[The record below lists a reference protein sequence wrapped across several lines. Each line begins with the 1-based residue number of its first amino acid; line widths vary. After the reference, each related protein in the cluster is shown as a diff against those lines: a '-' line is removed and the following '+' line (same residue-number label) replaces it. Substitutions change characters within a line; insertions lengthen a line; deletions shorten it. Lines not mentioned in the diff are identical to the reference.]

1 MRYIKKNLNNNFE
14 RTLKSGLTSF
24 IILSFF
30 MIGESFGAAVVQRGT
45 TTARPSTASNVSA
58 AAARMPTVSATVN
71 TATTQEETIVETTP
85 VIEETEPET
94 EPLIIEN
101 KSSQF
106 DEILDETT
114 SSGTTSSDSELAEL
128 IRKQRAA
135 YDAQDAANTASQSMQ
150 TALATGQNACDIA
163 LRKCMQ
169 EKCGNDF
176 SKCSGD
182 TDTAWGNKIDS
193 CRRDAE
199 CTGEE
204 YSMFAAEIKADRDM
218 NARLSQYNE
227 IIDCGNRYN
236 DCIVTQCGTTFSKCL
251 GKTAGDAAIKAC
263 ETIAKNCTQQD
274 SGLAGRAMQVF
285 GTLRQDAEVQVKAD
299 EERLYALRDQ
309 MRSQCERL
317 GAMFDDRSLD
327 CVYTVEFYAGDDS
340 TLYASKKV
348 YAGNSFSC
356 TPNWFGI
363 DVTTFMENAYRLTR
377 SETSATS
384 AFMGAGLG
392 VAAGS
397 ITSGAIDRAIDRGK
411 AEKALKDAEKEHE
424 ENFGNKD
431 KDNTKK
437 ENTKETEK
445 GSNSGATETTTNA
458 NNTSN
463 EQKETKPQESQ
474 TPKLEKIKAPQTGVT
489 VTGGTTLSDSTK
501 NATAQMSATR
511 NQATNNATVTAVTGG
526 TNLNT
531 ATEKAA
537 SQMSAIRNQA
547 TNKK

>member
-1 MRYIKKNLNNNFE
+1 MRYIKKKFNIDLE
-14 RTLKSGLTSF
+14 QTLKSGLTSF
-24 IILSFF
+24 VILSAF

-45 TTARPSTASNVSA
+45 TTARPSTASNVNV
-58 AAARMPTVSATVN
+58 AARMPTVSTTVN
-71 TATTQEETIVETTP
+71 TTTQEETAVETTP
-85 VIEETEPET
+85 VVEESEQEA

-114 SSGTTSSDSELAEL
+114 SSSTSSSDNEMAEL

-135 YDAQDAANTASQSMQ
+135 YDAQDAASTASQSMQ
-150 TALATGQNACDIA
+150 TALATGQNACDVA

-182 TDTAWGNKIDS
+182 TDTTWGNKIDS
-193 CRRDAE
+193 CRLNTE

-204 YSMFAAEIKADRDM
+204 YSKFATEIKADRDM
-218 NARLSQYNE
+218 AAQLSQYNE

-236 DCIVTQCGTTFSKCL
+236 DCIITQCGTTFSKCL

-263 ETIAKNCTQQD
+263 ETIANNCTQQD
-274 SGLAGRAMQVF
+274 SGLAGRVMQVF

-309 MRSQCERL
+309 MRNQCQAM

-340 TLYASKKV
+340 TLFASKKA

-424 ENFGNKD
+424 ENFGDKD

-437 ENTKETEK
+437 EKTTKTEE
-445 GSNSGATETTTNA
+445 NSE
-458 NNTSN
+458 SN
-463 EQKETKPQESQ
+463 ETSATSGSEGNDKPSDGKDTTAQQNESQ
-474 TPKLEKIKAPQTGVT
+474 AGANAGDENGSSSGTDSAPSQDADNTEQTEQPK
-489 VTGGTTLSDSTK
+489 
-501 NATAQMSATR
+501 
-511 NQATNNATVTAVTGG
+511 
-526 TNLNT
+526 
-531 ATEKAA
+531 
-537 SQMSAIRNQA
+537 
-547 TNKK
+547 

>member
-1 MRYIKKNLNNNFE
+1 MRYIKKKFNIDLE
-14 RTLKSGLTSF
+14 QTLKSGLTSF
-24 IILSFF
+24 VILSAF
-30 MIGESFGAAVVQRGT
+30 MIGESLGAAVVQRGT

-58 AAARMPTVSATVN
+58 AARMPTVSATVN
-71 TATTQEETIVETTP
+71 TATTQEETVVETTP
-85 VIEETEPET
+85 VVEEAEPEA

-114 SSGTTSSDSELAEL
+114 SSSTSSSDNEMAEL

-135 YDAQDAANTASQSMQ
+135 YDAQDAASTASQSMQ
-150 TALATGQNACDIA
+150 TALATGQNACDVA

-182 TDTAWGNKIDS
+182 TDTTWGNKIDS
-193 CRRDAE
+193 CRLNTE

-218 NARLSQYNE
+218 AAQLSQYNE

-236 DCIVTQCGTTFSKCL
+236 DCIITQCGTTFSKCL

-274 SGLAGRAMQVF
+274 SGLARRAMQVF

-309 MRSQCERL
+309 MRNQCQAM

-340 TLYASKKV
+340 TLYASKKA

-392 VAAGS
+392 VATGS

-411 AEKALKDAEKEHE
+411 AEKALKDAENEGKEE
-424 ENFGNKD
+424 
-431 KDNTKK
+431 
-437 ENTKETEK
+437 
-445 GSNSGATETTTNA
+445 
-458 NNTSN
+458 
-463 EQKETKPQESQ
+463 
-474 TPKLEKIKAPQTGVT
+474 
-489 VTGGTTLSDSTK
+489 
-501 NATAQMSATR
+501 
-511 NQATNNATVTAVTGG
+511 
-526 TNLNT
+526 
-531 ATEKAA
+531 EKAA
-537 SQMSAIRNQA
+537 EKAEKQAERKEQQEAKKAEREAKQQQKAAEREAKQQQKADQKAAATTLQTDSHTQSPVKEVPLNNEKSTTNNTYVSEKDKAAAIQNTTQSANDFINNLNSNLDITQVAQRNQ
-547 TNKK
+547 

>member
-1 MRYIKKNLNNNFE
+1 MRYIKKKFNIDLE
-14 RTLKSGLTSF
+14 QTLKSGLTSF
-24 IILSFF
+24 VILSAF

-45 TTARPSTASNVSA
+45 TTARPSTASNVNV
-58 AAARMPTVSATVN
+58 AARMPTVSATVN
-71 TATTQEETIVETTP
+71 TTTTQEETVVETTP
-85 VIEETEPET
+85 VVEEAEPEA

-114 SSGTTSSDSELAEL
+114 SSGTSSSDNEMAEL

-135 YDAQDAANTASQSMQ
+135 YDAQDAASTASQSMQ
-150 TALATGQNACDIA
+150 TALATGQNACDTA

-182 TDTAWGNKIDS
+182 TDTTWGNKIDS
-193 CRRDAE
+193 CRLNTE

-204 YSMFAAEIKADRDM
+204 YSKFATEIKADRDM
-218 NARLSQYNE
+218 AAQLSQYNE

-236 DCIVTQCGTTFSKCL
+236 DCIITQCGTTFSKFL
-251 GKTAGDAAIKAC
+251 GKTAGDNAIKAC
-263 ETIAKNCTQQD
+263 ETIANNCTQQD
-274 SGLAGRAMQVF
+274 SGLAGRVMQVF

-309 MRSQCERL
+309 MRNQCQAM

-392 VAAGS
+392 VATGS

-411 AEKALKDAEKEHE
+411 AEKALKDAEKEGKE
-424 ENFGNKD
+424 E
-431 KDNTKK
+431 
-437 ENTKETEK
+437 
-445 GSNSGATETTTNA
+445 
-458 NNTSN
+458 
-463 EQKETKPQESQ
+463 
-474 TPKLEKIKAPQTGVT
+474 
-489 VTGGTTLSDSTK
+489 
-501 NATAQMSATR
+501 
-511 NQATNNATVTAVTGG
+511 
-526 TNLNT
+526 
-531 ATEKAA
+531 EKAA
-537 SQMSAIRNQA
+537 EKAEKQAERKEQQEAKKAEREAKQQQKVAEREAKQQQKADQKAAATTLQTDSHTQSPVKEVPLNNEKSTTNNTYVSEKDKAAAKQIATESANDFINKLNSNFDVTQVAQRNQ
-547 TNKK
+547 

>member
-1 MRYIKKNLNNNFE
+1 MRYIKKKFNIDLE
-14 RTLKSGLTSF
+14 QTLKSGLTSF
-24 IILSFF
+24 IILSAF

-45 TTARPSTASNVSA
+45 TTARPSTASNVNV
-58 AAARMPTVSATVN
+58 AARMPTVSATVN
-71 TATTQEETIVETTP
+71 TATTQEETVVETTP
-85 VIEETEPET
+85 VVEESEPEA

-114 SSGTTSSDSELAEL
+114 SSGTSSSDNEMAEL
-128 IRKQRAA
+128 IRKQQAA
-135 YDAQDAANTASQSMQ
+135 YDAQDAANTASKSMQ
-150 TALATGQNACDIA
+150 TALATGQNACDVA

-182 TDTAWGNKIDS
+182 TDTTWGNKIDS
-193 CRRDAE
+193 CRLSTE

-218 NARLSQYNE
+218 AARLSQYNE

-274 SGLAGRAMQVF
+274 SGLASRAMQVF
-285 GTLRQDAEVQVKAD
+285 GTLRQDAEVKVKAD

-309 MRSQCERL
+309 MRNQCQAM

-424 ENFGNKD
+424 ENFGDKD

-437 ENTKETEK
+437 ESTSGTETD
-445 GSNSGATETTTNA
+445 SNS
-458 NNTSN
+458 
-463 EQKETKPQESQ
+463 
-474 TPKLEKIKAPQTGVT
+474 
-489 VTGGTTLSDSTK
+489 
-501 NATAQMSATR
+501 SATSTTPSSSSTSSS
-511 NQATNNATVTAVTGG
+511 ATNNSGNNQTGSSSS
-526 TNLNT
+526 TTESPNNNSILNAAMSITEQITTPPVVQRTQNNLNVQKV
-531 ATEKAA
+531 AE
-537 SQMSAIRNQA
+537 RNQ
-547 TNKK
+547 

>member
-1 MRYIKKNLNNNFE
+1 MRYIKKKFNIDLE
-14 RTLKSGLTSF
+14 QTLKSGLTSF
-24 IILSFF
+24 VILSAF

-45 TTARPSTASNVSA
+45 TTARPSTASNVNV
-58 AAARMPTVSATVN
+58 AARMPTVSATVN
-71 TATTQEETIVETTP
+71 TTTTQEETVVETTP
-85 VIEETEPET
+85 VVEEAEPEA

-114 SSGTTSSDSELAEL
+114 SSGTSSSDNEMAEL

-135 YDAQDAANTASQSMQ
+135 YDAQDAASTASQSMQ
-150 TALATGQNACDIA
+150 TALATGQNACDVA

-182 TDTAWGNKIDS
+182 TDTTWGNKIDS
-193 CRRDAE
+193 CRLNTE

-218 NARLSQYNE
+218 AAQLSQYNE

-236 DCIVTQCGTTFSKCL
+236 DCIITQCGTTFSKCL
-251 GKTAGDAAIKAC
+251 GKTAGDNAIKAC
-263 ETIAKNCTQQD
+263 ETIANNCTQQD
-274 SGLAGRAMQVF
+274 SGLAGRVMQVF

-309 MRSQCERL
+309 MRNQCQAM

-340 TLYASKKV
+340 TLFASKKA

-392 VAAGS
+392 VAASS
-397 ITSGAIDRAIDRGK
+397 ITSGAIDRAIDRSK

-424 ENFGNKD
+424 ENFGD

-437 ENTKETEK
+437 ENTTETEEK
-445 GSNSGATETTTNA
+445 SESGTDSTTTSSEGKDNPSDGEDTTANQNESQASANAGDENGSSSGTSSTATQDADNTESPNNNSGQDSGTE
-458 NNTSN
+458 
-463 EQKETKPQESQ
+463 Q
-474 TPKLEKIKAPQTGVT
+474 PK
-489 VTGGTTLSDSTK
+489 
-501 NATAQMSATR
+501 
-511 NQATNNATVTAVTGG
+511 
-526 TNLNT
+526 
-531 ATEKAA
+531 
-537 SQMSAIRNQA
+537 
-547 TNKK
+547 

>member
-1 MRYIKKNLNNNFE
+1 MKDITKKFNFIFE
-14 RTLKSGLTSF
+14 QTLKSGLTSF
-24 IILSFF
+24 VILSAF

-45 TTARPSTASNVSA
+45 TTARPSTASNVNV
-58 AAARMPTVSATVN
+58 AARMPTVSATVN
-71 TATTQEETIVETTP
+71 TTTTQEETVVETTP
-85 VIEETEPET
+85 VIEETET

-114 SSGTTSSDSELAEL
+114 SSGTSSSDSELAEL

-182 TDTAWGNKIDS
+182 TDTTWGNKIDS
-193 CRRDAE
+193 CRLNTE

-204 YSMFAAEIKADRDM
+204 YSKFATEIKADRDM
-218 NARLSQYNE
+218 AAQLSQYNE

-236 DCIVTQCGTTFSKCL
+236 DCIITQCGTTFSKCL

-263 ETIAKNCTQQD
+263 ETIANNCTQQD
-274 SGLAGRAMQVF
+274 SGLAGRVMQVF

-309 MRSQCERL
+309 MRNQCQAM

-424 ENFGNKD
+424 ENFGDKD

-437 ENTKETEK
+437 ESTKETEK
-445 GSNSGATETTTNA
+445 NSNS
-458 NNTSN
+458 
-463 EQKETKPQESQ
+463 
-474 TPKLEKIKAPQTGVT
+474 
-489 VTGGTTLSDSTK
+489 
-501 NATAQMSATR
+501 NATSTTPSSSSTSSS
-511 NQATNNATVTAVTGG
+511 ATNNSGNNQTGSSSATTESSNSTSVLDAAINITNQITTPLPVVQRTQD
-526 TNLNT
+526 NLNPQKV
-531 ATEKAA
+531 A
-537 SQMSAIRNQA
+537 QRNQ
-547 TNKK
+547 

>member
-1 MRYIKKNLNNNFE
+1 MRYIKQKFNIDLE
-14 RTLKSGLTSF
+14 QTLKSGLTSF
-24 IILSFF
+24 VILSAF

-45 TTARPSTASNVSA
+45 TTARPSTASNVNV
-58 AAARMPTVSATVN
+58 AARMPTVSATVN
-71 TATTQEETIVETTP
+71 TATTQEETVVETTP
-85 VIEETEPET
+85 VVEESEQEA

-114 SSGTTSSDSELAEL
+114 SSSTSSSDNEMAEL

-135 YDAQDAANTASQSMQ
+135 YDAQDAASTASQSMQ
-150 TALATGQNACDIA
+150 TALATGQNACDVA

-182 TDTAWGNKIDS
+182 TDTTWGNKIDS
-193 CRRDAE
+193 CRLNTE

-204 YSMFAAEIKADRDM
+204 YSKFATEIKADRDM
-218 NARLSQYNE
+218 AAQLSQYNE

-236 DCIVTQCGTTFSKCL
+236 DCIITQCGTTFSKCL

-274 SGLAGRAMQVF
+274 SGLAGRVMQVF

-309 MRSQCERL
+309 MRNQCQAM

-392 VAAGS
+392 VATGS

-424 ENFGNKD
+424 ENFGDKD

-445 GSNSGATETTTNA
+445 NSNS
-458 NNTSN
+458 
-463 EQKETKPQESQ
+463 
-474 TPKLEKIKAPQTGVT
+474 
-489 VTGGTTLSDSTK
+489 
-501 NATAQMSATR
+501 NATSTTPSSSSTSSS
-511 NQATNNATVTAVTGG
+511 ATNNSGNNQTGSSSATTESSNSTSVLDAAINITNQITTPLPVVQRTQD
-526 TNLNT
+526 NLNPQKV
-531 ATEKAA
+531 A
-537 SQMSAIRNQA
+537 QRNQ
-547 TNKK
+547 

>member
-1 MRYIKKNLNNNFE
+1 MRYIKKKFNIDLE
-14 RTLKSGLTSF
+14 QTLKSGLTSF
-24 IILSFF
+24 IILSAF

-45 TTARPSTASNVSA
+45 TTARPSTASNVNV
-58 AAARMPTVSATVN
+58 AARMPTVSATVN
-71 TATTQEETIVETTP
+71 TTTTQEEAVVETTP
-85 VIEETEPET
+85 VVEESEPAA

-114 SSGTTSSDSELAEL
+114 SSSTTSSDNELAEL

-150 TALATGQNACDIA
+150 TALATGQNACDVA

-182 TDTAWGNKIDS
+182 TDTTWGNKIDS
-193 CRRDAE
+193 CRLNTE

-204 YSMFAAEIKADRDM
+204 YSKFATEIKADRDIAAQLSLY
-218 NARLSQYNE
+218 NATLE
-227 IIDCGNRYN
+227 CGNKYN
-236 DCIVTQCGTTFSKCL
+236 DCIVTQCGTTFSNCL
-251 GKTAGDAAIKAC
+251 GKEAGDKAIKEC

-274 SGLAGRAMQVF
+274 SGLASRAMSAF
-285 GTLRQDAEVQVKAD
+285 ATLRINAEAKAKDD

-309 MRSQCERL
+309 MRNQCQAM

-424 ENFGNKD
+424 ENFGDKD

-437 ENTKETEK
+437 ENTKETEEK
-445 GSNSGATETTTNA
+445 SESGTQSTTSGSGSAPSEENKKPSDGKTTTA
-458 NNTSN
+458 KQDDSQASTTTSDKN
-463 EQKETKPQESQ
+463 GSSSETSSTSPQVSDKKESQ
-474 TPKLEKIKAPQTGVT
+474 NNDSGQKSNAEQT
-489 VTGGTTLSDSTK
+489 K
-501 NATAQMSATR
+501 Q
-511 NQATNNATVTAVTGG
+511 
-526 TNLNT
+526 
-531 ATEKAA
+531 
-537 SQMSAIRNQA
+537 
-547 TNKK
+547 

>member
-1 MRYIKKNLNNNFE
+1 MRYIKKKFNIDLE
-14 RTLKSGLTSF
+14 QTLKSGLTSF
-24 IILSFF
+24 VILSAF

-45 TTARPSTASNVSA
+45 TTARPSTASNVNV
-58 AAARMPTVSATVN
+58 AARMPTVSTTVN
-71 TATTQEETIVETTP
+71 TTTTQEETAVETTP
-85 VIEETEPET
+85 VVEESEPAA

-114 SSGTTSSDSELAEL
+114 SSGTSSSDNELAEL

-135 YDAQDAANTASQSMQ
+135 YDAQDAASTASQSMQ
-150 TALATGQNACDIA
+150 TALATGQNACDVA

-182 TDTAWGNKIDS
+182 TDTTWGNKIDS
-193 CRRDAE
+193 CRLNTE

-204 YSMFAAEIKADRDM
+204 YSKFATEIKADRDM
-218 NARLSQYNE
+218 SAKLSLYNATLE
-227 IIDCGNRYN
+227 CGNKYN
-236 DCIVTQCGTTFSKCL
+236 DCIVTQCGTTFSNCL
-251 GKTAGDAAIKAC
+251 GKKAGDKAIKEC

-274 SGLAGRAMQVF
+274 SGLASRAMSAF
-285 GTLRQDAEVQVKAD
+285 ATLRINAEAKAKDD

-309 MRSQCERL
+309 MRNQCQAM

-340 TLYASKKV
+340 TLFASKKA

-392 VAAGS
+392 VATGS

-424 ENFGNKD
+424 ENFGDKD
-431 KDNTKK
+431 KDNAKK

-445 GSNSGATETTTNA
+445 NSNS
-458 NNTSN
+458 
-463 EQKETKPQESQ
+463 
-474 TPKLEKIKAPQTGVT
+474 
-489 VTGGTTLSDSTK
+489 
-501 NATAQMSATR
+501 SATSTTPSSSSTSSS
-511 NQATNNATVTAVTGG
+511 ATNNSGNNQTGSSSSNTESPNSTSVLG
-526 TNLNT
+526 AAISITNQITTPLPVVQRTQDNLNPQKV
-531 ATEKAA
+531 A
-537 SQMSAIRNQA
+537 QRNQ
-547 TNKK
+547 

>member
-1 MRYIKKNLNNNFE
+1 MRYIKKKFNIDLE
-14 RTLKSGLTSF
+14 QTLKSGLTSF
-24 IILSFF
+24 VILSAF

-45 TTARPSTASNVSA
+45 TTARPSTASNVNV
-58 AAARMPTVSATVN
+58 AARMPTVSATVN
-71 TATTQEETIVETTP
+71 TATTQEETVVETTP
-85 VIEETEPET
+85 VVEESEQEA

-114 SSGTTSSDSELAEL
+114 SSSTSSSDNEMAEL

-135 YDAQDAANTASQSMQ
+135 YDAQDAASTASQSMQ
-150 TALATGQNACDIA
+150 TALATGQNACDVA

-182 TDTAWGNKIDS
+182 TDTTWGNKIDS
-193 CRRDAE
+193 CRLNTE

-204 YSMFAAEIKADRDM
+204 YSKFATEIKADRDM
-218 NARLSQYNE
+218 AAQLSQYNE

-236 DCIVTQCGTTFSKCL
+236 DCIITQCGTTFSKCL
-251 GKTAGDAAIKAC
+251 GKTAGDNAIKAC

-274 SGLAGRAMQVF
+274 SGLAGRVMQVF

-309 MRSQCERL
+309 MRNQCQAM

-424 ENFGNKD
+424 ENFGDKD
-431 KDNTKK
+431 KT
-437 ENTKETEK
+437 ETKETET
-445 GSNSGATETTTNA
+445 AETTKTTQKA
-458 NNTSN
+458 NNTPNTSS
-463 EQKETKPQESQ
+463 EQNTTKSQESKPQQNTRSKDSLEA
-474 TPKLEKIKAPQTGVT
+474 PKTGVT
-489 VTGGTTLSDSTK
+489 VTGGHQHKRSDRKGSF
-501 NATAQMSATR
+501 SD
-511 NQATNNATVTAVTGG
+511 VGY
-526 TNLNT
+526 
-531 ATEKAA
+531 
-537 SQMSAIRNQA
+537 
-547 TNKK
+547 

>member
-1 MRYIKKNLNNNFE
+1 MRYIKKKFNIDLE
-14 RTLKSGLTSF
+14 QTLKSGLTSF
-24 IILSFF
+24 VILSAF

-45 TTARPSTASNVSA
+45 MTARPSTASNVN

-71 TATTQEETIVETTP
+71 TATTQEETVVETTP
-85 VIEETEPET
+85 VVEESEPAA

-114 SSGTTSSDSELAEL
+114 SSSTSSSDNEMAEL
-128 IRKQRAA
+128 IRKQQAA
-135 YDAQDAANTASQSMQ
+135 YDAQDAASTASKSMQ
-150 TALATGQNACDIA
+150 TALATGQNACDTA

-182 TDTAWGNKIDS
+182 TDTTWGNKIDS
-193 CRRDAE
+193 CRLNTE

-204 YSMFAAEIKADRDM
+204 YSKFATEIKADRDM
-218 NARLSQYNE
+218 AAQLSLYNATLE
-227 IIDCGNRYN
+227 CGNKYN
-236 DCIVTQCGTTFSKCL
+236 DCIVTQCGTTFSNCL
-251 GKTAGDAAIKAC
+251 GKEAGDKAIKEC

-274 SGLAGRAMQVF
+274 SGLASRAMSAF
-285 GTLRQDAEVQVKAD
+285 ATLRINAEAKAKDD

-309 MRSQCERL
+309 MRNQCQAM

-424 ENFGNKD
+424 ENFGD

-437 ENTKETEK
+437 ENTKETEEN
-445 GSNSGATETTTNA
+445 SNS
-458 NNTSN
+458 
-463 EQKETKPQESQ
+463 
-474 TPKLEKIKAPQTGVT
+474 
-489 VTGGTTLSDSTK
+489 
-501 NATAQMSATR
+501 SATSTTPSSSSTSSS
-511 NQATNNATVTAVTGG
+511 ATNNSGNNQTGSSSATTESPNSTSVLGAAINITNQITTPPVVQRTQD
-526 TNLNT
+526 NLNPQKV
-531 ATEKAA
+531 A
-537 SQMSAIRNQA
+537 QRNQ
-547 TNKK
+547 

>member
-1 MRYIKKNLNNNFE
+1 MRYIKKKFNIDLE
-14 RTLKSGLTSF
+14 QTLKSGLTSF
-24 IILSFF
+24 VILSAFI
-30 MIGESFGAAVVQRGT
+30 IGESFGAAVVQRGT
-45 TTARPSTASNVSA
+45 TTARPSTASNVNV
-58 AAARMPTVSATVN
+58 AARMPTVSATVN
-71 TATTQEETIVETTP
+71 TTTTQEETAVETTP
-85 VIEETEPET
+85 VVEESEPAA

-114 SSGTTSSDSELAEL
+114 SSGTSSSDNEMAEL
-128 IRKQRAA
+128 IRKQQAA
-135 YDAQDAANTASQSMQ
+135 YDAQDAASTASKSMQ
-150 TALATGQNACDIA
+150 TALATGQNACDVA

-182 TDTAWGNKIDS
+182 TDTTWGNKIDS
-193 CRRDAE
+193 CRLSTE

-204 YSMFAAEIKADRDM
+204 YSKFATEIKADRDIAAQLSLY
-218 NARLSQYNE
+218 NATLE
-227 IIDCGNRYN
+227 CGNKYN
-236 DCIVTQCGTTFSKCL
+236 DCIVTQCGTTFSNCL
-251 GKTAGDAAIKAC
+251 GKEAGDKAIKEC

-274 SGLAGRAMQVF
+274 SGLASRAMSAF
-285 GTLRQDAEVQVKAD
+285 ATLRLNAEAKAKDD

-309 MRSQCERL
+309 MRNQCQAM

-340 TLYASKKV
+340 TLFASKKA

-424 ENFGNKD
+424 ENFGD

-437 ENTKETEK
+437 ETTKETEENSESDTDPTK
-445 GSNSGATETTTNA
+445 SGSGSATKNSSNDQTASSPSAKESQ
-458 NNTSN
+458 NNDSG
-463 EQKETKPQESQ
+463 QESNAGQ
-474 TPKLEKIKAPQTGVT
+474 TEP
-489 VTGGTTLSDSTK
+489 
-501 NATAQMSATR
+501 
-511 NQATNNATVTAVTGG
+511 
-526 TNLNT
+526 
-531 ATEKAA
+531 TE
-537 SQMSAIRNQA
+537 Q
-547 TNKK
+547 

>member
-1 MRYIKKNLNNNFE
+1 MRYIKKKFNIDLE
-14 RTLKSGLTSF
+14 QTLKSGLTSF
-24 IILSFF
+24 VILSAF

-45 TTARPSTASNVSA
+45 TTARPSTASNVNV
-58 AAARMPTVSATVN
+58 AARMPTVSATVN
-71 TATTQEETIVETTP
+71 TTTTQEETVVETTP
-85 VIEETEPET
+85 VVEEAEPEA

-114 SSGTTSSDSELAEL
+114 SSGTSSSDNEMAEL

-135 YDAQDAANTASQSMQ
+135 YDAQDAASTASQSMQ
-150 TALATGQNACDIA
+150 TALATGQNACDVA

-182 TDTAWGNKIDS
+182 TDTTWGNKIDS
-193 CRRDAE
+193 CRLNTE

-218 NARLSQYNE
+218 AAQLSQYNE

-236 DCIVTQCGTTFSKCL
+236 DCIITQCGTTFSKCL
-251 GKTAGDAAIKAC
+251 GKTAGDNAIKAC
-263 ETIAKNCTQQD
+263 ETIANNCTQQD
-274 SGLAGRAMQVF
+274 SGLAGRVMQVF

-309 MRSQCERL
+309 MRNQCQAM

-340 TLYASKKV
+340 TLFASKKA

-397 ITSGAIDRAIDRGK
+397 ITSGAIDRAIDRSK

-424 ENFGNKD
+424 ENFGD

-437 ENTKETEK
+437 ENTTETEEK
-445 GSNSGATETTTNA
+445 SESGTDSTTTSSEGKDNPSDGEDTTANQNESQASANAGDENGSSSGTSSTATQDADNTESPNNNSGQDSGTE
-458 NNTSN
+458 
-463 EQKETKPQESQ
+463 Q
-474 TPKLEKIKAPQTGVT
+474 PK
-489 VTGGTTLSDSTK
+489 
-501 NATAQMSATR
+501 
-511 NQATNNATVTAVTGG
+511 
-526 TNLNT
+526 
-531 ATEKAA
+531 
-537 SQMSAIRNQA
+537 
-547 TNKK
+547 

>member
-1 MRYIKKNLNNNFE
+1 MRYIKKKFNIDLE
-14 RTLKSGLTSF
+14 QTLKSGLTSF
-24 IILSFF
+24 VILSAF

-45 TTARPSTASNVSA
+45 TTARPSTASNVNV
-58 AAARMPTVSATVN
+58 AARMPTVSATVN
-71 TATTQEETIVETTP
+71 TTTQEGTAVETTP
-85 VIEETEPET
+85 VVEESEPAA

-114 SSGTTSSDSELAEL
+114 SSSTSSSDNEMAEL

-135 YDAQDAANTASQSMQ
+135 YDAQDAASTASQSMQ
-150 TALATGQNACDIA
+150 TALATGQNACDVA

-182 TDTAWGNKIDS
+182 TDTTWGNKIDS
-193 CRRDAE
+193 CRLNTE

-204 YSMFAAEIKADRDM
+204 YSKFATEIKADRDM
-218 NARLSQYNE
+218 AAQLSQYNE

-236 DCIVTQCGTTFSKCL
+236 DCIITQCGTTFSKCL

-263 ETIAKNCTQQD
+263 ETIANNCTQQD
-274 SGLAGRAMQVF
+274 SGLAGRVMQVF

-309 MRSQCERL
+309 MRNQCQAM

-424 ENFGNKD
+424 ENFGD

-437 ENTKETEK
+437 ESTKGTEENSESDK
-445 GSNSGATETTTNA
+445 DSAKSGSGSATKNS
-458 NNTSN
+458 SN
-463 EQKETKPQESQ
+463 DQTASSPSAKESQ
-474 TPKLEKIKAPQTGVT
+474 NNDSGQGSGTEQTE
-489 VTGGTTLSDSTK
+489 
-501 NATAQMSATR
+501 QP
-511 NQATNNATVTAVTGG
+511 NQ
-526 TNLNT
+526 
-531 ATEKAA
+531 
-537 SQMSAIRNQA
+537 
-547 TNKK
+547 

>member
-1 MRYIKKNLNNNFE
+1 MRYIKKKFNIDLE
-14 RTLKSGLTSF
+14 QTLKSGLTSF
-24 IILSFF
+24 VILSAF

-45 TTARPSTASNVSA
+45 ATARPSTASNVNV
-58 AAARMPTVSATVN
+58 AARMPTVSATVN
-71 TATTQEETIVETTP
+71 TTTPQEETVVETTP
-85 VIEETEPET
+85 VVEEAEPEA

-114 SSGTTSSDSELAEL
+114 SSGTTSSDNELAEL

-135 YDAQDAANTASQSMQ
+135 YDAQDAASTASQSMQ
-150 TALATGQNACDIA
+150 TALATGQNACDVA

-182 TDTAWGNKIDS
+182 TDTTWGNKIDS
-193 CRRDAE
+193 CRLNTE

-204 YSMFAAEIKADRDM
+204 YSKFATEIKADRDM
-218 NARLSQYNE
+218 AAQLSQYNE

-274 SGLAGRAMQVF
+274 SGLAGRVMQVF

-309 MRSQCERL
+309 MRNQCQAM

-392 VAAGS
+392 VATGS

-424 ENFGNKD
+424 ENFGDKD

-445 GSNSGATETTTNA
+445 NSNS
-458 NNTSN
+458 
-463 EQKETKPQESQ
+463 
-474 TPKLEKIKAPQTGVT
+474 
-489 VTGGTTLSDSTK
+489 
-501 NATAQMSATR
+501 SATSTTPSSSSTSSS
-511 NQATNNATVTAVTGG
+511 ATNNSGNNQTGSSSS
-526 TNLNT
+526 TTKSPSSTSVLDAAISITNQITTPLPVVQRTQDNLNT
-531 ATEKAA
+531 QKVA
-537 SQMSAIRNQA
+537 QRNQ
-547 TNKK
+547 